1 VSPEGAPAVHQL
13 RAVYDFKF
21 RCVNFDQQPE
31 WREYPSGHRYEG
43 ALQGDIYK
51 EAFGP
56 EVHLIGP
63 RKGVFW

>member
-1 VSPEGAPAVHQL
+1 L

>member
-1 VSPEGAPAVHQL
+1 MT
-13 RAVYDFKF
+13 R
-21 RCVNFDQQPE
+21 DQQPE
-31 WREYPSGHRYEG
+31 WRTYPTSHRYEG